1 MNKVMIILLC
11 VAIVVGAI
19 ITAVVIYDNNKQI
32 KDEEHIV
39 TEISEKITDDC
50 TEEYEEIEQQKM
62 LQANSSK
69 ERISPNCLITLKK
82 YYKKCEHTIN
92 EYVSVPDKLV
102 NKTQEDLQ
110 EEYEGWEIKEF
121 SANKII
127 LYKEFEEECNE
138 HYIVKDNDG
147 KVKIYKIL
155 ENGEQV
161 EEKATEIST
170 DYLTENDKLNMKNGI
185 IVNSKED
192 LNQLIEDFE

>member
-92 EYVSVPDKLV
+92 EYVSVSDKLV

-121 SANKII
+121 STNKII

-147 KVKIYKIL
+147 KVTIYKIL

>member
-155 ENGEQV
+155 ESGEQV